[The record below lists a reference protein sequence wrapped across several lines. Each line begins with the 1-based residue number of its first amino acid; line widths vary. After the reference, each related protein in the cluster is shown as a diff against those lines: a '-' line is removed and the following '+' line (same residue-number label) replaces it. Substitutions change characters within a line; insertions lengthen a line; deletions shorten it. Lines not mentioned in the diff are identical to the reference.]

1 MTDDNPTARPRWSV
15 SEAAKRAGVA
25 RSTVQRYLAQGRMP
39 GAYRTADGV
48 WSIGVEDLLAAGLM
62 PDRPSPPDQAAEGV
76 PHAHAQAPAG
86 DGAEQARRIAELEA
100 ELAETRRRA
109 DVAEAIARER
119 ADRIVDLRQTIAALE
134 AGRSDRA
141 PAPTPPPAPEPSPP
155 APRSRGLLERVAGR
169 FGL

>member
-1 MTDDNPTARPRWSV
+1 MSDENPTARPRWSV

-39 GAYRTADGV
+39 GAYRTDDGV
-48 WSIGVEDLLAAGLM
+48 WSIGVEDLLAAGLV
-62 PDRPSPPDQAAEGV
+62 PDRARPAEQAAEGV
-76 PHAHAQAPAG
+76 QHEHADERA
-86 DGAEQARRIAELEA
+86 RIAELEA
-100 ELAETRRRA
+100 ALAEARRRA
-109 DVAEAIARER
+109 EVAEAIARER

-134 AGRSDRA
+134 VGRSDRTPQGQA
-141 PAPTPPPAPEPSPP
+141 SSPAPSSQ